1 MTRST
6 SVARGATSL
15 LTSRLAVAVIA
26 LAFLGVT
33 TRLLSLEEMA
43 VFAVYNTFCGFL
55 TVVCSLGLLSSCIKR
70 LPGLLASGRLAEA
83 ADLGRLSAGIYLGGA
98 VTVTLLLLLA
108 ATPIS
113 RLLLKTGQLGQQ
125 VRWAAAAALCFG
137 LYEASQLMLSAS
149 QRFGA
154 VSAYN
159 VTAALA
165 QRVLSLLLL
174 FPFGIEGYLAGF
186 AFGSLLGA
194 GLGLRTL
201 APQLR
206 LRDKVPGPPRPRARD
221 HVAYAVP
228 FYADGY
234 LRYFSMHADQLL
246 VGIFLE
252 PASLAIYFVAKRF
265 LQYCQVLVSS
275 LVDPLGTKVAEL
287 AVTDGEAVRRAFSTS
302 LTYFLLLFVPLS
314 VALACSSPF
323 LLWAIGGERYMAGV
337 IPLALLFLSLPFY
350 AVYSHLW
357 TFAYVLGRPAERLRC
372 NLVAT
377 VSQGAGMVALMPSLG
392 LAGLAVARSL
402 GFGVAAFYARGRLDQ
417 ALRVGSG
424 GAVRRAGA
432 ASLVSAG
439 ACAATILVPHLLVGR
454 PVLIPLYVLPAG
466 GAALL
471 CLLVCLAPE
480 DRLGLARMV
489 PGRGRASTVARA
501 VLAGPGGTMERV
513 DASDR

>member
-1 MTRST
+1 M
-6 SVARGATSL
+6 
-15 LTSRLAVAVIA
+15 AVIA

-83 ADLGRLSAGIYLGGA
+83 ADLGRLSAGVYVGGA
-98 VTVTLLLLLA
+98 AAVTLLLLLA

-113 RLLLKTGQLGQQ
+113 RLLLKTAQLGPQ
-125 VRWAAAAALCFG
+125 VRWAAAAALCYG
-137 LYEASQLMLSAS
+137 LYEASQLMLSAA

-186 AFGSLLGA
+186 ALGSLLGA

-206 LRDKVPGPPRPRARD
+206 LRDAEPGSRPRARD

-287 AVTDGEAVRRAFSTS
+287 AVTDGQAVRRAFSTS

-377 VSQGAGMVALMPSLG
+377 VSQAAGMVALMPSLG
-392 LAGLAVARSL
+392 LAGLAASRSL
-402 GFGVAAFYARGRLDQ
+402 GFGVAAFYAGRRLDQ
-417 ALRVGSG
+417 PLRAGSG
-424 GAVRRAGA
+424 QAVRRAA
-432 ASLVSAG
+432 AAGVSSAV
-439 ACAATILVPHLLVGR
+439 AVAATILVPHLLVGK
-454 PVLIPLYVLPAG
+454 PVLIPLYYLPAG
-466 GAALL
+466 GATLL

-501 VLAGPGGTMERV
+501 VLAGTGGPLERA